1 MVGGKSGNYIIT
13 MLLALICFFYSNNYV
28 QASEQTNEDILT
40 TITQIIDWKKQSIGQ
55 NIDDPLFSNVYLK
68 NAGNTVADWYPIGMG
83 RIGYEDDYEAY
94 TAVLDR
100 IVTERYATKYKLSET
115 KATEWH
121 RIALAYL
128 ASGGDATNVGNGINL
143 IADGTYNRGKTAD
156 LGAQGI
162 NGLIWGLIVLDAMR
176 YEVPE
181 NTHETRA
188 DIIQRIL
195 TLQLK
200 EGGFSFNQKKSDVD
214 MTAMAITALAPY
226 YNSDEIYHYQNKQLD
241 KKVKKSV
248 RQVIDE
254 ALLWLSKQ
262 QQKDGDFKSDGTAN
276 LESTAQV
283 VVALTSLQIDPK
295 HDRRFI
301 KNGQSAIDGMLKY
314 RQGDGGFIHAKTYRK
329 DNPASQPDE
338 SNSMASEQA
347 LYAFVAF
354 YRYLE
359 GDRTLYDFRSEQT
372 AKVKN
377 QIFEAEKAITSLKND
392 PSKANHALTLYKKI
406 PVAERSYVKNYS
418 LLVDALLKEHI
429 SIEMESLTA
438 NQKQTENKMT
448 IPTYFHQNVRED
460 NTITKQDAAKVN
472 KVIQQK
478 PSTEQEVIVAKYV
491 KLWRQADNAGTFPK
505 EQKLLIQYQQKIDKL
520 KKEISSLNEAILDQ
534 LYPIEDLKLSDA
546 KAVKEITTR
555 YKAIPIYDRK
565 QIVQHEEIEKAEL
578 QIKGLQRQRIISI
591 VLVLIAIAL
600 GMFLIFKKRL
610 RRNDDS

>member
-600 GMFLIFKKRL
+600 GMFFIFKKRL

>member
-94 TAVLDR
+94 TAMLDR

-143 IADGTYNRGKTAD
+143 IADGTYNRGKTAN

-162 NGLIWGLIVLDAMR
+162 NGLIWGLIALDAMR

-181 NTHETRA
+181 NAHETRA

-241 KKVKKSV
+241 KKIKKSV

-262 QQKDGDFKSDGTAN
+262 QQKEGDFKSDGIAN

-283 VVALTSLQIDPK
+283 VVALTSLQIDPQ

-301 KNGQSAIDGMLKY
+301 KNGQSAIDGMMKY
-314 RQGDGGFIHAKTYRK
+314 RQEEGGFIHAKTYRK
-329 DNPASQPDE
+329 DNPASLPDE

-359 GDRTLYDFRSEQT
+359 GDRTLYDFRSEQS

-377 QIFEAEKAITSLKND
+377 KIFEAEQAITRLKND
-392 PSKANHALTLYKKI
+392 PSEANHALTLYKKI
-406 PVAERSYVKNYS
+406 PIAERSYVKNYS

-429 SIEMESLTA
+429 SFEMESLTA
-438 NQKQTENKMT
+438 NQKQTENEMT
-448 IPTYFHQNVRED
+448 IPTYFHQNVRRD
-460 NTITKQDAAKVN
+460 NTITKQDAVKVN
-472 KVIQQK
+472 KIVQQK
-478 PSTEQEVIVAKYV
+478 PSTKQEVIVAKYV
-491 KLWRQADNAGTFPK
+491 KQWKQADNAVDFPK
-505 EQKLLIQYQQKIDKL
+505 EQKLLIQYQRKIDKL
-520 KKEISSLNEAILDQ
+520 KKEIASLNEAILDQ

-546 KAVKEITTR
+546 KAVKEITSR
-555 YKAIPIYDRK
+555 YNAIPIYDRK

-600 GMFLIFKKRL
+600 GMFFIFKKRR
-610 RRNDDS
+610 RRNDES

>member
-94 TAVLDR
+94 TAMLDR

-162 NGLIWGLIVLDAMR
+162 NGLIWGLIALDAMR

-181 NTHETRA
+181 NAHETRA

-248 RQVIDE
+248 RQVINE
-254 ALLWLSKQ
+254 ALFWLSKQ

-283 VVALTSLQIDPK
+283 VVALTSLQIDPQ

-301 KNGQSAIDGMLKY
+301 KNGQTVIDGMMKY
-314 RQGDGGFIHAKTYRK
+314 RKEDGGFIHAKTYTK
-329 DNPASQPDE
+329 DNPTSQPDE

-359 GDRTLYDFRSEQT
+359 GDRTLYDFRSEQS

-377 QIFEAEKAITSLKND
+377 QIFEAEQAITRLKND
-392 PSKANHALTLYKKI
+392 PSKANHALTLYKKV

-448 IPTYFHQNVRED
+448 IPTYFHQNVRKD

-472 KVIQQK
+472 KIVQQK

-491 KLWRQADNAGTFPK
+491 KLWKQADNAGDFPK
-505 EQKLLIQYQQKIDKL
+505 ERKLLIQYQQKIDKL
-520 KKEISSLNEAILDQ
+520 KKEIASLNEAILDQ

-546 KAVKEITTR
+546 KAVKEITSR

-565 QIVQHEEIEKAEL
+565 QIVQHEDIEKAEL

-600 GMFLIFKKRL
+600 GMFFIFKKRR
-610 RRNDDS
+610 RRNDES